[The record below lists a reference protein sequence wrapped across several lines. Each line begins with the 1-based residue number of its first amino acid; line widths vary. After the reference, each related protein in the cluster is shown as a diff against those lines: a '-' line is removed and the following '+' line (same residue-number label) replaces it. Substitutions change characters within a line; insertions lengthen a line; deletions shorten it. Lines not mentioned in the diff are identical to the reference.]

1 MNKTELHLFI
11 KALLSHI
18 FIIKFIK
25 MKFTKAQLSEELIA
39 KLSNN
44 GKKNLALSK
53 QSIGNKVER
62 IYARL
67 QKQSDADDLEL
78 SDVVEEWISD
88 FESDDGNIRRDN
100 SNFIKEW
107 EKNHPDKG
115 KKDGDS
121 NEGGE
126 SNNKSELQ
134 KMQEQINALLKREE
148 ENNKAM
154 AISEKRSQLKSALKG
169 KEVKNEDW
177 INDQLEL
184 IHIDSET
191 DVDALTEKL
200 VKSYNKFSANTP
212 PNITPGGAGGGSEKT
227 DNYADVVAIVKKQS
241 HRE

>member
-1 MNKTELHLFI
+1 
-11 KALLSHI
+11 
-18 FIIKFIK
+18 
-25 MKFTKAQLSEELIA
+25 MKFTKDQFSEELKA

-53 QSIGNKVER
+53 QSIDNKVER

-78 SDVVEEWISD
+78 ADVVEEWISD

-107 EKNHPDKG
+107 KENHPAKDDKG
-115 KKDGDS
+115 DKDDGKDNKGD
-121 NEGGE
+121 E
-126 SNNKSELQ
+126 SKLDKLLKELQDLKSE
-134 KMQEQINALLKREE
+134 REE
-148 ENNKAM
+148 EKRAKT
-154 AISEKRSQLKSALKG
+154 ISEKRNQLKSALKG

-191 DVDALTEKL
+191 DVDALTERL
-200 VKSYNKFSANTP
+200 VKSYNKFNANTP
-212 PNITPGGAGGGSEKT
+212 PDITPGGTGGGKGKT
-227 DNYADVVAIVKKQS
+227 DDFADVVAVVKKQS
-241 HRE
+241 HREEK